1 MSYRKYKTGDLL
13 EVEITGIQDY
23 GIFAKIDESTQ
34 GLIHI
39 SEIKHSYIDE
49 KLEDVF
55 KIGEKLKVMILDI
68 DEYDGRISLSLRA
81 LVDVKSHPFSN
92 RKSNPRYGRKTGTAF
107 DHLEEELPKWINREL
122 EKQVN
127 SGV

>member
-1 MSYRKYKTGDLL
+1 MSYQKYKIGDIL

-39 SEIKHSYIDE
+39 SEIKHSYVD
-49 KLEDVF
+49 KNLKDLF

-81 LVDVKSHPFSN
+81 LVDVEIHPFSN
-92 RKSNPRYGRKTGTAF
+92 KKSNPRYGRRTGTAF
-107 DHLEEELPKWINREL
+107 DSLAKNLPKWINREL
-122 EKQVN
+122 EKQVK
-127 SGV
+127 S